1 MTKSGSV
8 VRLLMVN
15 WALGILLGFAFAT
28 LVLVFDLGGIWSLAS
43 RSDFALIAF
52 GLLYGGFAVTCGGV
66 VCASAVMRLPVEE
79 NDPTPGLPAI
89 AEPSLAHVR
98 RKGL

>member
-15 WALGILLGFAFAT
+15 WALGIVLGLAFAT
-28 LVLVFDLGGIWSLAS
+28 MVLAFDLGGIWSLAS
-43 RSDFALIAF
+43 RSDFAPVAF

-66 VCASAVMRLPVEE
+66 VCASAVMRLPAEDS
-79 NDPTPGLPAI
+79 DPTPGLPAI
-89 AEPSLAHVR
+89 VEPALVQIR
-98 RKGL
+98 QK